1 MKICCILNSK
11 SGSSAG
17 DQQYDFA
24 DLFSKRGFAVK
35 IVNTREGSS
44 IAEIANS
51 AVQQKYDIV
60 VAGGGDGTVSA
71 VAAALVGHPEVR
83 LGILPLG
90 TLNHFARDLNIPFDI
105 SRALDIICAAY
116 SEAIDIGCVND
127 TYFINNTSVGLYP
140 AIVKLRET
148 LQGAG
153 YNKWWAAVLSA
164 IRILARFRRLELQ
177 IQRSGKAPLTRKT
190 ALLFV
195 GNNAYGTTGGNLGKR
210 QSLKQGKLW
219 INVPTSSTRLGL
231 LKSLSALVVRR
242 DRPEEMLVF
251 DASSLKVLSNKKLLT
266 IASDGEVLRLKPPLN
281 YYILPKAINVIVPV
295 HGET

>member
-1 MKICCILNSK
+1 
-11 SGSSAG
+11 
-17 DQQYDFA
+17 
-24 DLFSKRGFAVK
+24 
-35 IVNTREGSS
+35 
-44 IAEIANS
+44 
-51 AVQQKYDIV
+51 
-60 VAGGGDGTVSA
+60 
-71 VAAALVGHPEVR
+71 
-83 LGILPLG
+83 
-90 TLNHFARDLNIPFDI
+90 
-105 SRALDIICAAY
+105 
-116 SEAIDIGCVND
+116 
-127 TYFINNTSVGLYP
+127 
-140 AIVKLRET
+140 LRET

-177 IQRSGKAPLTRKT
+177 IQRSGKAPLTRRT

-195 GNNAYGTTGGNLGKR
+195 GSNAYGTTAGNLGKR

-251 DASSLKVLSNKKLLT
+251 DALSLKVLSNKKLLT

-281 YYILPKAINVIVPV
+281 YHILPKALNVIVPV
-295 HGET
+295 RGET